1 MRTFVPATVL
11 ASLLAACSA
20 GAQQAVSPPAGDPI
34 LEALLTEALAR
45 NPDILAE
52 RQAVEAART
61 RPQQEA
67 ALPESGVS
75 AVYANDGWRPTLGSR
90 DMTTLGLTA
99 SQVFP
104 FPGKRRLRASMADLE
119 ARETEQRLER
129 VRLTTSANLRRS
141 YAGLVLARALLLL
154 VRDRESLWKEIEGV
168 ARARYGVGQGA
179 QQDVVRVQIEVTR
192 IEQLLAEQ
200 ELAAITRLAEIN
212 RLVGRDPRS
221 PVASR
226 EKLALEPET
235 RDADQLFGWTEG
247 ISPEIAGAGLEVER
261 QARSVELARRNF
273 SPDFGAQAGY
283 MNRGSLDPM
292 WVAGVSLSFP
302 ADSRR
307 VRGAMAES
315 RARLGEAQQR
325 IEALRLDL
333 RQRTQTRLAR
343 LKNAER
349 IVSLYENGIIPQ
361 DQMSVESAVAS
372 YQAGKI
378 PFLAVLEATGTLYAD
393 RENLL
398 RTLADHESTK
408 AALEA
413 ASLEDEGSMPGAAA
427 AAPVPAMTTGSESR
441 APMAMK

>member
-1 MRTFVPATVL
+1 MFRKIIF
-11 ASLLAACSA
+11 ASALGGLLTAGVTASAA
-20 GAQQAVSPPAGDPI
+20 PPSDPI

-45 NPDILAE
+45 NPDILAA
-52 RQAVEAART
+52 RQAVEAARA
-61 RPQQEA
+61 RPQQEL
-67 ALPESGVS
+67 ALPETGLS
-75 AVYANDGWRPTLGSR
+75 AVYTNDGWRPTLGTR
-90 DMTTLGLTA
+90 DMTTLGFMA
-99 SQVFP
+99 SQGFP
-104 FPGKRRLRASMADLE
+104 YPGKRRLRVSIAELE
-119 ARETEQRLER
+119 AREAEQRLER
-129 VRLTTSANLRRS
+129 IRLTTTQTIRRS
-141 YAGLVLARALLLL
+141 YARLILARSLLVL
-154 VRDRESLWKEIEGV
+154 VRDREALWKEIEGV
-168 ARARYGVGQGA
+168 ARARYAVGQGA

-200 ELAAITRLAEIN
+200 ELEAITRQAEID

-226 EKLALEPET
+226 EKLTLEPET
-235 RDADQLFGWTEG
+235 REAEQLFAWTER
-247 ISPEIAGAGLEVER
+247 ISPEIAAAGLEVER
-261 QARSVELARRNF
+261 QRQSVELARRNF
-273 SPDFGAQAGY
+273 SPDFGVQAGY
-283 MNRGSLDPM
+283 MNRGLLDPM

-302 ADSRR
+302 ADRR
-307 VRGAMAES
+307 RIRGALAES
-315 RARLGEAQQR
+315 QARLGEAEQR

-349 IVSLYENGIIPQ
+349 VASLYENGIIPQ

-413 ASLEDEGSMPGAAA
+413 ASLETEGSMPGASTT
-427 AAPVPAMTTGSESR
+427 APVPAMTSGATS
-441 APMAMK
+441 APPMAMK